1 MTGSTPAAGFHL
13 TDGKGYS
20 LGQDSPAVCR
30 LNLQIFL
37 WKASLGFTLHP
48 SIPVPTTGR
57 IADVATGT
65 ALWLT
70 ELAQTLPADADV
82 ALDGLDLDLSK
93 APPRPWLPANVHLH
107 QADILAPLP
116 DPLVGQYEVV
126 HLRLLILVVENSDP
140 TPIIRYAHRMLKPG
154 GYIQWDD
161 LNYPDTHVRRIDP
174 THATPAFDRLREFV
188 YSKGRHDWVMR
199 LDEILT
205 REGFVDAHLHH
216 FTDRRDLIMAN
227 GHQHL
232 MTMLEFAGS
241 LKAKGMAPEARD
253 LEALLAEVSVE
264 AARGAALSMPRVV
277 CVARK
282 P

>member
-1 MTGSTPAAGFHL
+1 MTVSTQVAGFHL
-13 TDGKGYS
+13 ADGKGYTLGHDS
-20 LGQDSPAVCR
+20 LAMCR

-37 WKASLGFTLHP
+37 WRASLGFTLHP
-48 SIPVPTTGR
+48 SIPLPTTGR
-57 IADVATGT
+57 IADLATGT

-70 ELAQTLPADADV
+70 ELAQALPADANV
-82 ALDGLDLDLSK
+82 QLDGLDLDLSK
-93 APPRPWLPANVHLH
+93 APPHPWLPANVHLH

-140 TPIIRYAHRMLKPG
+140 TPIIRYAHRMLKSG

-161 LNYPDTHVRRIDP
+161 LNYPDTHVTRIDP
-174 THATPAFDRLREFV
+174 ASPTPAFDRLREFV

-199 LDEILT
+199 LDKILT
-205 REGFVDAHLHH
+205 REGFVGACMHH

-232 MTMLEFAGS
+232 MTMLEFAGT
-241 LKAKGMAPEARD
+241 LRAKGLELEARD
-253 LEALLAEVSVE
+253 LDVLLAEVSTE